1 MNRKQ
6 LILFSIFLVISVST
20 NIWQFFNVTEVEV
33 EKTVYVEVPIEVPI
47 EVPQTSTLKQYDL
60 KGSLDVQFYDSFDFI
75 EGTFEF
81 SDVWFMGPWDCHV
94 TFRSCE
100 IKNVT
105 FTLTMLTIKL
115 ENCTVQNSYFNGEN
129 HPAVVCLSGTS
140 FIGSTTFNVNV
151 LNGTGNTGL
160 ENVTFEGRV
169 FQDE

>member
-1 MNRKQ
+1 MNAKQ
-6 LILFSIFLVISVST
+6 FILFSIFLVISVSA

-33 EKTVYVEVPIEVPI
+33 EKTVYVEVPVEI
-47 EVPQTSTLKQYDL
+47 PQTSTLPNHHV

-75 EGTFEF
+75 DGTFEF
-81 SDVWFMGPWDCHV
+81 SDIWFMGPWDCHV

-105 FTLTMLTIKL
+105 FTLTMLQIRL
-115 ENCTVQNSYFNGEN
+115 ENCTVQNSYFRGEN
-129 HPAVVCLSGTS
+129 QPAVVCLSGTS
-140 FIGSTTFNVNV
+140 FVGSTTFNVNV

-169 FQDE
+169 FQE